1 MSSNYSIKNVGAQML
16 DGLIYKNPVLMQL
29 LGMCATLAVT
39 TSVTNALGMGLSTTA
54 VLICSNVFI
63 SLLRHFIPKQI
74 RIASYIVIISGFV
87 TAIQLLIKAYLPD
100 LDKSLGLFIPLI
112 VVNCIIL
119 ARAESF
125 ASKNSVLPSAVDGL
139 SMGLGFTFALTL
151 LASVRE
157 IIGAGSVCGIRIMPE
172 SYEPAIIFILPSGAF
187 LTLGCL
193 VALMNKIINTKND
206 RERHKAALAE
216 KAAHDASC
224 AKSQESE
231 EKPDCT
237 AAEEKSADE
246 SSAKSEC
253 STEAKEETVI

>member
-1 MSSNYSIKNVGAQML
+1 MSKYTVKNVGEQFL
-16 DGLIYKNPVLMQL
+16 DGLFYKNPVLMQL

-54 VLICSNVFI
+54 VLICSNIFI
-63 SLLRHFIPKQI
+63 SLLRKFIPKQI

-87 TAIQLLIKAYLPD
+87 TAIQLLIKAYLPT

-125 ASKNSVLPSAVDGL
+125 ASKNAVLPSAVDGL
-139 SMGLGFTFALTL
+139 AMGLGFTFALSL

-157 IIGAGSVCGIRIMPE
+157 IIGSGTFCGFRIMPGF
-172 SYEPAIIFILPSGAF
+172 YEPAIIFILPSGAF

-193 VALMNKIINTKND
+193 IALMNKIMNAIKEKD
-206 RERHKAALAE
+206 KKKALEMKAAE
-216 KAAHDASC
+216 KAA
-224 AKSQESE
+224 EL
-231 EKPDCT
+231 T
-237 AAEEKSADE
+237 V
-246 SSAKSEC
+246 
-253 STEAKEETVI
+253 KEENTVSDKAEVKEEISNGLSC

>member
-1 MSSNYSIKNVGAQML
+1 MSKYSLNDFKNQML
-16 DGLIYKNPVLMQL
+16 DGILFKNPVFMQL

-39 TSVTNALGMGLSTTA
+39 TSVTNAIGMGLSTTA
-54 VLICSNVFI
+54 VLICSNMFI
-63 SLLRHFIPKQI
+63 SLLRNFIPKQI

-125 ASKNSVLPSAVDGL
+125 ASKNPVLPSAVDGIA
-139 SMGLGFTFALTL
+139 MGLGFTFALTV

-157 IIGAGSVCGIRIMPE
+157 IIGSGTFAGMRILPQA
-172 SYEPAIIFILPSGAF
+172 YRPAIIFVLPSGAF

-193 VALMNKIINTKND
+193 IAVMNKLMYIRNKKLKAKKAEFD
-206 RERHKAALAE
+206 RIKALKELREIE
-216 KAAHDASC
+216 KEYSD
-224 AKSQESE
+224 ESE
-231 EKPDCT
+231 AVLE
-237 AAEEKSADE
+237 A
-246 SSAKSEC
+246 
-253 STEAKEETVI
+253 TEVN

>member
-1 MSSNYSIKNVGAQML
+1 MNKYTLKDFKKQLL
-16 DGLIYKNPVLMQL
+16 DGILFKNPVFMQL

-39 TSVTNALGMGLSTTA
+39 TSVSNAIGMGLSTTA
-54 VLICSNVFI
+54 VLVCSNIFI
-63 SLLRHFIPKQI
+63 SLLRNFIPKQI

-87 TAIQLLIKAYLPD
+87 TAVQLLIKAYLPE

-139 SMGLGFTFALTL
+139 SMGLGFTFALIL
-151 LASVRE
+151 LSSVRE
-157 IIGAGSVCGIRIMPE
+157 IIGAGTFAGIRIFPE

-193 VALMNKIINTKND
+193 IALMNKLMYIRNKKLAAKKNAAA
-206 RERHKAALAE
+206 KAAAE
-216 KAAHDASC
+216 AEIAAMAQKIADN
-224 AKSQESE
+224 
-231 EKPDCT
+231 T
-237 AAEEKSADE
+237 ANENIQPK
-246 SSAKSEC
+246 
-253 STEAKEETVI
+253 TEAKEENEYGLFS